1 MANLFGSICL
11 SDIPKELI
19 TTAKN
24 GKKYLNI
31 EVKQM
36 RQPSQFGHT
45 HTVKVSVKK
54 EERKDGVNYYIGN
67 LKVSKYGNDGEGQ
80 QGIQEQRPQGITE
93 ATPPS
98 SELYTDNDTNDLP
111 F

>member
-1 MANLFGSICL
+1 MVNLFGSICL

-36 RQPSQFGHT
+36 RQPSQYGHT
-45 HTVKVSVKK
+45 HTVKASVKRD
-54 EERKDGVNYYIGN
+54 ERKDGVNYYIGN
-67 LKVSKYGNDGEGQ
+67 LKVSKFGNDGDAQDTAPAEVSQVADIGA
-80 QGIQEQRPQGITE
+80 P
-93 ATPPS
+93 
-98 SELYTDNDTNDLP
+98 NDPNDLP

>member
-1 MANLFGSICL
+1 MVNLFGSICL
-11 SDIPKELI
+11 TDIPKELI

-45 HTVKVSVKK
+45 HTVKASVKRD
-54 EERKDGVNYYIGN
+54 ERQEGVNYYIGN
-67 LKVSKYGNDGEGQ
+67 LKVSKFGNDGEVQ
-80 QGIQEQRPQGITE
+80 VATTVEQAP
-93 ATPPS
+93 AFSAP
-98 SELYTDNDTNDLP
+98 NDPNDLP